1 MVCRV
6 RENTPDDRRMMPYV
20 DTGLSDQEYEEEY
33 YGSETEPDD
42 SDLLTDPDDDCYIDV
57 SNLCFSNFC
66 HLKKGESSVG
76 WFEVFF
82 VDFIQFK
89 CENVV
94 FLDYSYIHNILP
106 GDIFQST

>member
-6 RENTPDDRRMMPYV
+6 RENTPDDRRLMPYL

-76 WFEVFF
+76 LFEVFF
-82 VDFIQFK
+82 YGFCLLRK
-89 CENVV
+89 
-94 FLDYSYIHNILP
+94 
-106 GDIFQST
+106 